1 VNYVYK
7 GEKVKD
13 IEYILDFT
21 VHLGREMLFA
31 GANLERV
38 NETMERVCKA
48 YGLHEVSIFS
58 LSSTIS
64 VSAKDADGDT
74 KSRQVSVP
82 GAAIH
87 LDKLRRLYNVAH
99 KICDETPGPDKLQD
113 MLYESVMVP
122 SYNKWIE
129 MLGFLI
135 AITTL
140 CRIFGGGWQE
150 VIVVALSTVIAF
162 WISRPLARA
171 KLNRIITNIIN
182 MFITTA
188 IFFFTV
194 WIGFTTEMM
203 AMLTSMS
210 LMFIP
215 GVPLV
220 NSMRNILCGN
230 EMNGILELLKVI
242 LETLTICFGVFIA
255 YMLFGRWYTW

>member
-1 VNYVYK
+1 
-7 GEKVKD
+7 VKD
-13 IEYILDFT
+13 IEYILDFAA
-21 VHLGREMLFA
+21 HLGREMLFC

-38 NETMERVCKA
+38 NERMESVCKT
-48 YGLHEVSIFS
+48 YGLHEIGIFS
-58 LSSTIS
+58 LSSYIA
-64 VSAKDADGDT
+64 VSAKDADGNFE
-74 KSRQVSVP
+74 SRQIKVP
-82 GAAIH
+82 ATGIH
-87 LDKLRRLYNVAH
+87 LAKLIKVNRLSYRVCEE
-99 KICDETPGPDKLQD
+99 KIEPSKLQD
-113 MLYESVMVP
+113 LLYEAVMVP
-122 SYNKWIE
+122 SYNVWIE
-129 MLGFLI
+129 MLGFVI
-135 AITTL
+135 AIICL

-150 VIVVALSTVIAF
+150 IVVVGLCTVLAF
-162 WISRPLARA
+162 WLSRPLARA

-182 MFITTA
+182 MFVTTA